1 MKTANHPLQGTRSGC
16 RGCNSRVPR
25 AGSLSL
31 VRWLLRPRMRFSILL
46 SYLVAFTISDAAFGA
61 CLEDDYSVAAE
72 YARSVAVVQARVI
85 SERNVPDPGAPKF
98 IGGTIYKVRVEESF
112 HGALHGTVEVFSE
125 NSSGRFPMEK
135 RKSYLLFLYREEGRL
150 SADPCG
156 NSGFVSQK
164 TNDLAKVRA
173 LSKAAHTDQKPKSLQ
188 PTRAARSVH
197 REAVGCFILQFPRG

>member
-1 MKTANHPLQGTRSGC
+1 
-16 RGCNSRVPR
+16 
-25 AGSLSL
+25 
-31 VRWLLRPRMRFSILL
+31 MRFSILL

-85 SERNVPDPGAPKF
+85 SERNVPDPEAPKF

-164 TNDLAKVRA
+164 TNDLATVRA
-173 LSKAAHTDQKPKSLQ
+173 LSKAAQTDQKPNKSDAQNAAMALRLQ
-188 PTRAARSVH
+188 SKHQWSGVCDPSR
-197 REAVGCFILQFPRG
+197 